1 MQNRNI
7 ISIPLSWRRQTS
19 MKRRFMVFSSMLF
32 LLIFVLGSAAFI
44 FLMGRMLHDSAGHEL
59 MKTIELK
66 RHQLE
71 ASVNSDIAIA
81 LKMAASPLIKQFFLN
96 PSDSGLRQ
104 LAFEDIEGYRRIFS
118 SGSLFWVND
127 EEKIFWLD
135 GKAAYQVDP
144 DDPALYWYNMTMYE
158 TEKYNFN
165 IDYDPNLKVTNI
177 WVNAPVF
184 DDNRKPLGILG
195 TGMHISDFVNV
206 LYEDYSGEA
215 ALYFFN
221 EAGEITGAGD
231 IDYVR
236 NKIGI
241 YKKLGKNGEEIFA
254 AAKKLNIGEIKYFET
269 EDKKTVVALGSIPA
283 LSWYVVAV
291 RSFTT
296 IDSLKTSMTV
306 LFAVMMFVIFS
317 VFVVFNMFVARL
329 LEPLYNIVRDIT
341 QISLDW
347 DLKQHNQGEIET
359 LGEFLN
365 MTIIDSL
372 TGIYNR
378 RYFDGNMKKII
389 KSLSRTGGK
398 LSVLL
403 IDIDFFKNYNDAYG
417 HEMGDNCLREVV
429 EVLSQ
434 NLPRTEDFIARY
446 GGEEFT
452 VVLPNTD
459 EKGAQLVADKLLKKM
474 RERNLPHKKST
485 TADIVT
491 ISIGGTTGTVKHSQ
505 SGSDYFRKADMALY
519 KSKHNGR
526 NQYTFESLTS
536 E

>member
-1 MQNRNI
+1 MQNSNI
-7 ISIPLSWRRQTS
+7 ISIPLSWKRQTS
-19 MKRRFMVFSSMLF
+19 MKRRIIVFSSMLF
-32 LLIFVLGSAAFI
+32 LLIFVLGSVAFI
-44 FLMGRMLHDSAGHEL
+44 LLMGRILHDNAGHEL
-59 MKTIELK
+59 MKTVELK

-71 ASVNSDIAIA
+71 ASVNSDIGIA

-96 PSDSGLRQ
+96 PRDSSVKQ
-104 LAFEDIEGYRRIFS
+104 LALEDIEGYRRIFS

-127 EEKIFWLD
+127 AEKIFWLD
-135 GKAAYQVDP
+135 GKAEYIVAPEDP
-144 DDPALYWYNMTMYE
+144 ELYWYNMTMHE
-158 TEKYNFN
+158 TKKYNFN

-177 WVNAPVF
+177 WINAPVF
-184 DDNRKPLGILG
+184 GDDRKPLGILG
-195 TGMHISDFVNV
+195 TGVHISDFVNA

-215 ALYFFN
+215 ELYFFN

-231 IDYVR
+231 IEYVR

-241 YKKLGKNGEEIFA
+241 DKKLGKNGEEIYA
-254 AAKKLNIGEIKYFET
+254 EAKNLSVGEIKYFET

-283 LSWYVVAV
+283 LHWYVAAV
-291 RSFTT
+291 RSFTV

-306 LFAVMMFVIFS
+306 LFAVMMLVLLS
-317 VFVVFNMFVARL
+317 VFVAFNIFVARL

-347 DLKQHNQGEIET
+347 DLKGQDKGEIET

-417 HEMGDNCLREVV
+417 HEMGDNCLKEVV

-434 NLPRTEDFIARY
+434 NLPREEDFVARY

-474 RERNLPHKKST
+474 RERNLPHKKSAA
-485 TADIVT
+485 ADIVT
-491 ISIGGTTGTVKHSQ
+491 ISIGGTTGSVKHSQ
-505 SGSDYFRKADMALY
+505 CGSDYFRKADMALY

-526 NQYTFESLTS
+526 NQYTFEAL

>member
-1 MQNRNI
+1 MKSRI
-7 ISIPLSWRRQTS
+7 I
-19 MKRRFMVFSSMLF
+19 VFSSILF
-32 LLIFVLGSAAFI
+32 LLIFMLGSVAFVL
-44 FLMGRMLHDSAGHEL
+44 LMGRMLHDNAGHEL
-59 MKTIELK
+59 MKAVELK

-81 LKMAASPLIKQFFLN
+81 LKMAGSPLIEQFFLN
-96 PSDSGLRQ
+96 PEDSSLRQ
-104 LAFEDIEGYRRIFS
+104 LALEDIEGYRQIFS

-127 EEKIFWLD
+127 SEKIFWLD
-135 GKAAYQVDP
+135 GKAAYLVDP
-144 DDPALYWYNMTMYE
+144 DDSELYWYNMTMYE

-177 WVNAPVF
+177 WINAPVF
-184 DDNRKPLGILG
+184 DENRKPLGILG
-195 TGMHISDFVNV
+195 TGIHISDFVNA
-206 LYEDYSGEA
+206 LYEDYSVEA
-215 ALYFFN
+215 DLYFFN

-236 NKIGI
+236 NKTGI
-241 YKKLGKNGEEIFA
+241 NEKLGRNGEEIFA
-254 AAKKLNIGEIKYFET
+254 MAKNLESGEIKHFKT
-269 EDKKTVVALGSIPA
+269 EDKKTVIALASIPA
-283 LSWYVVAV
+283 LNWYVVAV
-291 RSFTT
+291 RSFTVM
-296 IDSLKTSMTV
+296 DSLKTGMTV
-306 LFAVMMFVIFS
+306 LFAVMVFVIFS
-317 VFVVFNMFVARL
+317 VFVAFNIFVARL

-347 DLKQHNQGEIET
+347 DLKGQDKGEIET

-417 HEMGDNCLREVV
+417 HERGDNCLKEVV
-429 EVLSQ
+429 DVLSQ
-434 NLPRTEDFIARY
+434 NLPRAEDFVARY

-459 EKGAQLVADKLLKKM
+459 EKGAQLVAEKLLRKM
-474 RERNLPHKKST
+474 RERNLPHKKSA

-491 ISIGGTTGTVKHSQ
+491 ISIGGTTGVVKYSQ
-505 SGSDYFRKADMALY
+505 NGSDYFRKADMALY

-526 NQYTFESLTS
+526 NQYTFESLTQ

>member
-1 MQNRNI
+1 MQNSSI
-7 ISIPLSWRRQTS
+7 ISIPLSWKRQTS
-19 MKRRFMVFSSMLF
+19 MKRRIIVFSSMLF
-32 LLIFVLGSAAFI
+32 LLIFVLGSVAFI
-44 FLMGRMLHDSAGHEL
+44 LLMGRMLHDSAGHEL
-59 MKTIELK
+59 MKTVELK
-66 RHQLE
+66 RHKLE
-71 ASVNSDIAIA
+71 ASVSSDIAIA
-81 LKMAASPLIKQFFLN
+81 QKMAASPLIKQFFLN
-96 PSDSGLRQ
+96 PGDSSLKQ
-104 LAFEDIEGYRRIFS
+104 LALEDIEGYRQIFS

-127 EEKIFWLD
+127 SEKIFWMD
-135 GKAAYQVDP
+135 GKAAYTVDP
-144 DDPALYWYNMTMYE
+144 SDPELYWYNMTMHG

-177 WVNAPVF
+177 WINAPVF
-184 DDNRKPLGILG
+184 GYNRKPLGILG
-195 TGMHISDFVNV
+195 TGVHISDFVNA
-206 LYEDYSGEA
+206 LYGDYSGEA
-215 ALYFFN
+215 ELYFFN
-221 EAGEITGAGD
+221 EAGEITGASD
-231 IDYVR
+231 IEYVR
-236 NKIGI
+236 NKVGI
-241 YKKLGKNGEEIFA
+241 DKKLGKGGEEIFA
-254 AAKKLNIGEIKYFET
+254 VAKKIEAGEIRHFKT

-283 LSWYVVAV
+283 LNWYVVAI
-291 RSFTT
+291 RNFTV
-296 IDSLKTSMTV
+296 IDALKTSMTV
-306 LFAVMMFVIFS
+306 LFAVMVFVIFS
-317 VFVVFNMFVARL
+317 VFVAFNIFVARL

-341 QISLDW
+341 QISVDW
-347 DLKQHNQGEIET
+347 DLKRQDKGEIET

-417 HEMGDNCLREVV
+417 HEMGDNCLKAVV
-429 EVLSQ
+429 DVLSQ
-434 NLPRTEDFIARY
+434 NLPRAEDFVARY

-474 RERNLPHKKST
+474 RERNLPHKKSAA
-485 TADIVT
+485 ADIVT
-491 ISIGGTTGTVKHSQ
+491 ISIGGTTGSVKHSQ
-505 SGSDYFRKADMALY
+505 CGSDYFRKADMALY

-526 NQYTFESLTS
+526 NQYTFEAL